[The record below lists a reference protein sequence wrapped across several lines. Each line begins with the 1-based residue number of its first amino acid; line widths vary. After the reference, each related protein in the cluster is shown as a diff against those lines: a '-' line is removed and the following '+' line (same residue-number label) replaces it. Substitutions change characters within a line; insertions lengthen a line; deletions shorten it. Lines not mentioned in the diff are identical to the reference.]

1 MEFRNKYTKET
12 YAKLELQKVNRALKR
27 ISDTLERAKISE
39 YVDLL
44 NHPKRLIYLNFM
56 AGVFRGVGLAVGFT
70 VLGATLIYVLT
81 RSFVLNLPL
90 VGKFLGELVW
100 IIQQYLRARP

>member
-1 MEFRNKYTKET
+1 MEFGNEGSKGIW
-12 YAKLELQKVNRALKR
+12 AKVEIQKVNRALRR
-27 ISDTLERAKISE
+27 ISDTLEKSKISE

-44 NHPKRLIYLNFM
+44 NQPKRLIYLNFVG
-56 AGVFRGVGLAVGFT
+56 GVFRGIGLAVGFT